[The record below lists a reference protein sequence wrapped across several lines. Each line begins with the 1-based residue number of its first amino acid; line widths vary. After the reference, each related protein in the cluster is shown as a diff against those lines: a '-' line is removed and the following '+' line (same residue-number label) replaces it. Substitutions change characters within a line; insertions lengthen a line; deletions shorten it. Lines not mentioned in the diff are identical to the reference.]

1 MNPKNNNLHLKTFP
15 HQKPTTVDKKTKK
28 QNLYKPNQ
36 SRFIINTIK

>member
-1 MNPKNNNLHLKTFP
+1 MKPKNNIPPLKTFP
-15 HQKPTTVDKKTKK
+15 HSIITTVDKKIKK